1 MCTKSK
7 PRFEPRTYQSWN
19 QRANHSAASTARPLN
34 LLELN
39 PHLQLHENHFFLG
52 LLDHVDDLD
61 GDALLGLGVVGQ
73 EDRTGSTASC
83 VVDKI

>member
-1 MCTKSK
+1 LES
-7 PRFEPRTYQSWN
+7 
-19 QRANHSAASTARPLN
+19 NHSATPKAFQLA
-34 LLELN
+34 ELI

-73 EDRTGSTASC
+73 EDRSGSTASC
-83 VVDKI
+83 I